1 MTYSTSRE
9 FSNPINSLKS
19 ALSCMFGQFKEDGQA
34 LFAGKLAIKFAVGFL
49 AVGKG
54 AEGGDRFL
62 HALMICSMLD
72 FPRKICGCY
81 DWRETRGMLTG
92 ARIWTCGSTSLRVR
106 RARPVLR
113 FYFCFFSQ
121 S

>member
-1 MTYSTSRE
+1 
-9 FSNPINSLKS
+9 
-19 ALSCMFGQFKEDGQA
+19 MFGQFKEDGQA

-49 AVGKG
+49 GVGKG

-92 ARIWTCGSTSLRVR
+92 VRIGDVR
-106 RARPVLR
+106 KHIPPSEAALSVRKILLLFLFAV
-113 FYFCFFSQ
+113 
-121 S
+121 